1 MKNTPVKKGGK
12 KKTTTKKVGSTKAV
26 SKRTSRRTKEA
37 RPYVMPKTAAELG
50 ITCLSP
56 ASNAAGVC
64 GKAVFWFDYEIGE
77 KSYLHGFVC
86 DEHRVSNRVEKLAQP
101 QTATSTV

>member
-1 MKNTPVKKGGK
+1 MKKRPVKKGGK
-12 KKTTTKKVGSTKAV
+12 KTTTTKKVASTA
-26 SKRTSRRTKEA
+26 SKRTSRRKKEA

-56 ASNAAGVC
+56 AFNAAGVC
-64 GKAVFWFDYEIGE
+64 GSAVVWFDYEVGE
-77 KSYLHGFVC
+77 KIFLHGFVC

-101 QTATSTV
+101 QIVSAVV